1 MLAVNDA
8 LDAIYLGA
16 FLFGILFVLATLVIG
31 SVDIGGHHDGF
42 GPFNLSS
49 ILGFVA
55 WFGGVGY
62 LVKNGIGGAA
72 AISVVAAVLGGLVG
86 GAAIYWLLAKIV
98 APSDRP
104 LDPKDYEL
112 PGTIGRVSSSIR
124 VGGVGEVMFEQQGVR
139 QVIAAKSLDGVAI
152 PRGLDVVILRTDH
165 GVAYVQP
172 WETLL
177 AEHAEHAGQHVPA
190 PSLSTGDGA
199 TARRV

>member
-31 SVDIGGHHDGF
+31 SVDIGGHHDGDF
-42 GPFNLSS
+42 GPFNLST

-62 LVKNGIGGAA
+62 LVKNGIGAA
-72 AISVVAAVLGGLVG
+72 AAVSIVAAVLGGLVG

-98 APSDRP
+98 SPADKP

-112 PGTIGRVSSSIR
+112 PGTIGHVSSSIR
-124 VGGVGEVMFEQQGVR
+124 LGGVGEVVFEQQGTR

-152 PRGLDVVILRTDH
+152 PRGIDVVILRTDH
-165 GVAYVQP
+165 GIAYVQP

-177 AEHAEHAGQHVPA
+177 AEHAEQSAALAVGDEA
-190 PSLSTGDGA
+190 PVVRA
-199 TARRV
+199 

>member
-1 MLAVNDA
+1 MLTVNDA

-16 FLFGILFVLATLVIG
+16 FMFGILFVLATLVIG
-31 SVDIGGHHDGF
+31 SVDIGGHHDGSF
-42 GPFNLSS
+42 GPFNLST

-72 AISVVAAVLGGLVG
+72 VLSVVAAILGGFAG
-86 GAAIYWLLAKIV
+86 AAAIYWLLVKVI

-112 PGTIGRVSSSIR
+112 PGTIGRISSSIR
-124 VGGVGEVMFEQQGVR
+124 LGGVGEVVFEQQGVR

-165 GVAYVQP
+165 GIAYVQP

-177 AEHAEHAGQHVPA
+177 AEHSERYAALASGDEAPAGRP
-190 PSLSTGDGA
+190 
-199 TARRV
+199 

>member
-8 LDAIYLGA
+8 LDAVYLGA

-31 SVDIGGHHDGF
+31 SVDIGGHHNGDF

-72 AISVVAAVLGGLVG
+72 LSVVAAILGGLAG
-86 GAAIYWLLAKIV
+86 GAAIYWLLVKIV
-98 APSDRP
+98 APSDKP

-124 VGGVGEVMFEQQGVR
+124 VGGVGEVVFEQQGVR

-165 GVAYVQP
+165 GIAYVQP

-177 AEHAEHAGQHVPA
+177 AEHAEHTGQPA
-190 PSLSTGDGA
+190 QTVAIHSGDGA
-199 TARRV
+199 TPARS